1 MKYIYNIKFYSPY
14 IKQGFTLIISLIVY
28 YLTIEISG
36 IEFFGQVGIKVS
48 QIMIISS
55 IITFGFQENSSYLYV
70 ENKLGEFYSLLRVLI
85 ILISLFALMFYNTN
99 FGKLL
104 LIISFFTSWRI
115 LDPYIRLNFSYKTYF
130 NIIVISHLVGS
141 ITRLIILIKHPLHV
155 EYYLLSYYSI
165 FFIVSLIYYPK
176 IKIKNSIKKINT
188 LFNKEWVY
196 IYISSLIYPLR
207 QFLIF
212 NLISITTPAKNL
224 GYWNVFNKFL
234 DVLQTSRVEV
244 FKKEQK
250 SLLDGNRLNRFK
262 YFTFILFSLI
272 IYSAYYCYKLVLNID
287 ESFIIIY
294 FVSIFSQII
303 WLYYLDRY
311 YNYSVRNVSKLYIL
325 STALINTF
333 IFVVIYSLKLDYKTF
348 VILTSLIPPITSLM
362 LIYFIKKWKK
372 KSQNN
377 FNFTKK

>member
-188 LFNKEWVY
+188 LFNKEWM
-196 IYISSLIYPLR
+196 
-207 QFLIF
+207 
-212 NLISITTPAKNL
+212 
-224 GYWNVFNKFL
+224 
-234 DVLQTSRVEV
+234 
-244 FKKEQK
+244 
-250 SLLDGNRLNRFK
+250 
-262 YFTFILFSLI
+262 
-272 IYSAYYCYKLVLNID
+272 LV
-287 ESFIIIY
+287 
-294 FVSIFSQII
+294 
-303 WLYYLDRY
+303 
-311 YNYSVRNVSKLYIL
+311 
-325 STALINTF
+325 
-333 IFVVIYSLKLDYKTF
+333 
-348 VILTSLIPPITSLM
+348 
-362 LIYFIKKWKK
+362 
-372 KSQNN
+372 
-377 FNFTKK
+377 